1 MSVFLLFFLLVT
13 HVSAVVVGAYSH
25 KWLAEEAR
33 KAGIDPQ
40 SLADKVNAD
49 AAAAKAALTKKR

>member
-1 MSVFLLFFLLVT
+1 MFGFLAIVVFGLVCL
-13 HVSAVVVGAYSH
+13 AIGAYSH
-25 KWLAEEAR
+25 KWLAAEAK

-49 AAAAKAALTKKR
+49 AAKAVKSVKKKV